1 MSTPDITKAISSND
15 IKNGASLLLVNKT
28 GTEVLFDSSRD
39 TEQGLEVL
47 APETTDRF
55 NDRTY
60 YFPSSTSS
68 DGSALILKSTNSS
81 GNEGGEIQLAKPANS
96 SLNGSVIVD
105 VYQNRLRIFEGDG
118 NSRGGYFDL
127 TTMGNNASTNLFNSI
142 AGIPS
147 NTELVPNSVSI
158 TNIVSISQANYD
170 ALVTKDS
177 STLYIIS

>member
-28 GTEVLFDSSRD
+28 GIEVLFDSSRD
-39 TEQGLEVL
+39 TEQGLETL

-60 YFPSSTSS
+60 YFPSTLCGENTS
-68 DGSALILKSTNSS
+68 ILKSTNSS
-81 GNEGGEIQLAKPANS
+81 GNEGGEIQLAKPVNS
-96 SLNGSVIVD
+96 SLNGDVIVD

-127 TTMGNNASTNLFNSI
+127 TTMENNASTNLLNS
-142 AGIPS
+142 GIPS
-147 NTELVPNSVSI
+147 NTGLVSNSASI
-158 TNIVSISQANYD
+158 SNIVSISQTNYD
-170 ALVTKDS
+170 ALTTKDS
-177 STLYIIS
+177 NTLYIIK

>member
-1 MSTPDITKAISSND
+1 MSTPDITKAISAND
-15 IKNGASLLLVNKT
+15 IKNGASVLLVNKT

-47 APETTDRF
+47 AAETTDRF

-127 TTMGNNASTNLFNSI
+127 TTMGNNASTNLF
-142 AGIPS
+142 GIPS
-147 NTELVPNSVSI
+147 NTGLVPNSTSI
-158 TNIVSISQANYD
+158 TNIVSISQSNYD
-170 ALVTKDS
+170 NLATKNAN
-177 STLYIIS
+177 TLYIIRG

>member
-28 GTEVLFDSSRD
+28 GIEVLFDNSRD
-39 TEQGLEVL
+39 VEQGLETL

-60 YFPSSTSS
+60 YFPSTLCGENTS
-68 DGSALILKSTNSS
+68 ILKSTNSS
-81 GNEGGEIQLAKPANS
+81 GNEGGEIQLAKPVNS
-96 SLNGSVIVD
+96 SLNGDVIVD

-127 TTMGNNASTNLFNSI
+127 TTMGNNASTNLF
-142 AGIPS
+142 GIPS
-147 NTELVPNSVSI
+147 NTGLVPNSTSI
-158 TNIVSISQANYD
+158 NNIVGISQTNYD
-170 ALVTKDS
+170 ALVTKDPN
-177 STLYIIS
+177 TLYIIN

>member
-1 MSTPDITKAISSND
+1 MSTPDITKAISSNNV
-15 IKNGASLLLVNKT
+15 KNGASLLLVNKNGIET
-28 GTEVLFDSSRD
+28 LFDNSKD
-39 TEQGLEVL
+39 VEQGLEVL
-47 APETTDRF
+47 APGTTDRF

-127 TTMGNNASTNLFNSI
+127 TTMGNNASTNLF
-142 AGIPS
+142 GIPS
-147 NTELVPNSVSI
+147 NTGLVPNSVSI

-177 STLYIIS
+177 STLYVIS